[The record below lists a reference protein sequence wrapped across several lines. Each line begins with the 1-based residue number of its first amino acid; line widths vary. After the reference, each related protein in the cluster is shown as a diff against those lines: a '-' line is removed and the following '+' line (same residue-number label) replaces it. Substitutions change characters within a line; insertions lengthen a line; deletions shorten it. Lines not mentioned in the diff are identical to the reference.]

1 MAKRLIYFL
10 VVISIVAIFLVALKM
25 FIFPEKKENPPPV
38 PKVTLRLKWINQVQF
53 SGFYLAREQGLYKDN
68 GLAVEIY
75 PGGPD
80 ILPIQLVMSGVND
93 FGITG
98 ADQLILAREKG
109 MPLVAVAVIYK
120 SSPVAI
126 GSLKEKGIVFPK
138 DLENKK
144 VGLVYGRDEET
155 IYRALLKKENV
166 DSNEIE
172 EAPVMAGISQLST
185 GKIDAQILYEINEP
199 ILLEQEGFNVNLIKP
214 RDYGINFYADT
225 LFTTEEMINNHPD
238 VVKAFVAASIAGW
251 EKALENPDEAVTAT
265 LKVNSSLDREHQTK
279 FLELSL
285 PLINDGQIG
294 FSEKERWNQMQEI
307 LLDQNLLSNPINIDQ
322 VFSNN
327 FLP

>member
-1 MAKRLIYFL
+1 M
-10 VVISIVAIFLVALKM
+10 
-25 FIFPEKKENPPPV
+25 
-38 PKVTLRLKWINQVQF
+38 
-53 SGFYLAREQGLYKDN
+53 
-68 GLAVEIY
+68 
-75 PGGPD
+75 
-80 ILPIQLVMSGVND
+80 
-93 FGITG
+93 
-98 ADQLILAREKG
+98 
-109 MPLVAVAVIYK
+109 
-120 SSPVAI
+120 
-126 GSLKEKGIVFPK
+126 
-138 DLENKK
+138 
-144 VGLVYGRDEET
+144 
-155 IYRALLKKENV
+155 
-166 DSNEIE
+166 
-172 EAPVMAGISQLST
+172 
-185 GKIDAQILYEINEP
+185 
-199 ILLEQEGFNVNLIKP
+199 IKP